1 MSEEQTVKVMEKLSD
16 IDKRIVRIETL
27 IQEWTNN
34 TREVRAVLKE
44 HERRISDLEN
54 QKSAAIGAK
63 DIVAWLVIAG
73 IMVWEVLSK

>member
-34 TREVRAVLKE
+34 TREVRTVLKE

>member
-34 TREVRAVLKE
+34 TREVRALLKE
-44 HERRISDLEN
+44 HERRLSDLEN

-73 IMVWEVLSK
+73 IMFWEVLSK